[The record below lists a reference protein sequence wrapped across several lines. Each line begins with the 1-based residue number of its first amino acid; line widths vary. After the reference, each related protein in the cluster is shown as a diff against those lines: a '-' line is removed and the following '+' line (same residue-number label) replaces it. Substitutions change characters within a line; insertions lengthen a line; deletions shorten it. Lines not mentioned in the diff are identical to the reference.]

1 MILAVPLAPTP
12 GQVVLGVLTVLAGA
26 LIATVSAFMARRSH
40 NWLHHLGTV
49 GGLLIVAGVVGQR
62 TVSGSATG
70 AWDAGITI
78 PVIAVRINPV
88 AAAGIIL
95 TLVGLTVTL
104 LFERVIDESE
114 RPLPLVHRPLEDDD
128 AI

>member
-1 MILAVPLAPTP
+1 MTMRIAAIREGLNGSDGGRESGIEMIVRLADGDLARLPALATDLVSYRVDAILA
-12 GQVVLGVLTVLAGA
+12 AGPPA
-26 LIATVSAFMARRSH
+26 VRAARDATA
-40 NWLHHLGTV
+40 
-49 GGLLIVAGVVGQR
+49 
-62 TVSGSATG
+62 
-70 AWDAGITI
+70 TI